1 MQPYNQLETKG
12 LQKPRKEM
20 PDLDARSAR
29 SLIENWHFLT
39 KELTVLD
46 KQSTLQMH
54 IYTRF
59 QFANNLYDDGIFT
72 NKQDKR
78 GTIHHQRELQ
88 SFH

>member
-1 MQPYNQLETKG
+1 MHLYNQLKTKG

-39 KELTVLD
+39 KELTVLR
-46 KQSTLQMH
+46 KQSTRQMH

-59 QFANNLYDDGIFT
+59 QFTNNLYDDGIFT
-72 NKQDKR
+72 KTKQEDIDDK
-78 GTIHHQRELQ
+78 TIR
-88 SFH
+88 

>member
-1 MQPYNQLETKG
+1 MRLYNLLETKG

-46 KQSTLQMH
+46 KQST
-54 IYTRF
+54 R
-59 QFANNLYDDGIFT
+59 
-72 NKQDKR
+72 
-78 GTIHHQRELQ
+78 
-88 SFH
+88 

>member
-39 KELTVLD
+39 KELTVLHN
-46 KQSTLQMH
+46 QNALQMH

-59 QFANNLYDDGIFT
+59 QFTNNLYDDGIFT
-72 NKQDKR
+72 KTKQEDIDDKTTR
-78 GTIHHQRELQ
+78 
-88 SFH
+88 